1 MALPAL
7 ERPVGEDWALPCVME
22 GFVRQNELPSRVH
35 IKDIEAGMG
44 VGSLEL
50 GVPYS
55 RSDRQLALRFMSTNA
70 EQPHLQIPGMLSML

>member
-44 VGSLEL
+44 LE
-50 GVPYS
+50 
-55 RSDRQLALRFMSTNA
+55 AWN
-70 EQPHLQIPGMLSML
+70 